1 MATTDDIELS
11 AVQKRFKEAAV
22 TIEDLSAK
30 LKILA
35 STETTTSIQL
45 ASLEGAAVATQ
56 SAAESLTSFLDEV
69 RDVVSIVVA
78 TLGTTEQF
86 LAKTDLS
93 TLATSLNALRSD
105 VEDRLTAVANQLT
118 STTILEDELK
128 TAISSLQLAKSLMN
142 PRQLKKFEEQ
152 SGKG

>member
-1 MATTDDIELS
+1 M
-11 AVQKRFKEAAV
+11 KF
-22 TIEDLSAK
+22 
-30 LKILA
+30 
-35 STETTTSIQL
+35 
-45 ASLEGAAVATQ
+45 
-56 SAAESLTSFLDEV
+56 
-69 RDVVSIVVA
+69 A